1 MEALFIPYSINNGK
15 YNMDLDEAI
24 LNMAIENKL
33 LSPILRLYGWKP
45 ACVSLGRNQSDGQI
59 NKSYCAEQRIDIVKR
74 LTGGRALLHDC
85 ELTYSFVCPINFLQ
99 HGETIIQSYK
109 EISTAIAAGFK
120 LLSIETEFPE
130 QKKVSTKFEYC
141 MSLATG
147 ADLSYQGKK
156 IVGSAQF
163 RKQGYILQHGS
174 ILLNYDYTKIVNIFA
189 EKPVSEKITTINAIN
204 KDITVDKLAFALKQG
219 FEDYFKLHWLNL
231 NEESL
236 LHQDTHV

>member
-1 MEALFIPYSINNGK
+1 MEAFFIPYSMNNGK

-24 LNMAIENKL
+24 LNMAVENKL

-45 ACVSLGRNQSDGQI
+45 ACVSLGRNQSDSHI
-59 NKSYCAEQRIDIVKR
+59 NK
-74 LTGGRALLHDC
+74 
-85 ELTYSFVCPINFLQ
+85 FLQ

-109 EISTAIAAGFK
+109 EISTAIAAGLK
-120 LLSIETEFPE
+120 LLSIETEFPV
-130 QKKVSTKFEYC
+130 QKKVSTKYEYC

-174 ILLNYDYTKIVNIFA
+174 ILLDYDYTKIVNIFA
-189 EKPVSEKITTINAIN
+189 EKPASEKITTINTIN
-204 KDITVDKLAFALKQG
+204 KDITVDRLAFALKQG
-219 FEDYFKLHWLNL
+219 FEDYFKLQWLNL

-236 LHQDTHV
+236 LRQDTRV